1 MKRVRRIR
9 DRLFGG
15 EANGMF
21 RGMMTL
27 VMGTG
32 TARLIGVLA
41 IPVLTRIYSPADYG
55 VLSVYAA
62 MVAVVAPLLTLRY
75 VLALPLPRTDAM
87 ATNLLVLSGLLLLG
101 MTALAALTLWAVGD
115 VILGWM
121 SMEVLAPWWW
131 LVVLGALAAA
141 VYEGMS
147 LWATRQR
154 AYGVIAR
161 TKVLQSALGEGA
173 KLLLGLAGLKPFG
186 LLIGHLLVQGGGS
199 ITFFVRFL
207 HDFKCNLGSV
217 RKTRLGFLAAHYR
230 GFPAFRLPSQFFLA
244 FSTQAPAMFSA
255 ALYGASTTGQLG
267 LALMAL
273 AIPTNL
279 IGQAAG
285 QAFYGEIA
293 RLKKGSE
300 VRIQQLAHAVQK
312 RLFFAGVPASAGIFF
327 LGEPLFQWAFGPQWA
342 EAGAYASALSPFVLL
357 QLTSA
362 PLIQILNIYKA
373 QAAFLA
379 INVFRTI
386 GLVVIYQACRWLSLP
401 PLQFVYLLGAFLFIF
416 YLLISLYI
424 LRVVRNAAAKSRVRL
439 VEQGGSQ

>member
-1 MKRVRRIR
+1 MKTVRRIR

-15 EANGMF
+15 EANGVF

-41 IPVLTRIYSPADYG
+41 IPLLTRIYSPADYG

-101 MTALAALTLWAVGD
+101 MTALAASMLWAVGE

-131 LVVLGALAAA
+131 LVVLGALFAA
-141 VYEGMS
+141 VYESMS

-161 TKVLQSALGEGA
+161 TKVLQSALGEGT
-173 KLLLGLAGLKPFG
+173 KLILGLAGFKPFG
-186 LLIGHLLVQGGGS
+186 LLFGHLLEQGGGS
-199 ITFFVRFL
+199 ITFFVRFWQ
-207 HDFKCNLGSV
+207 DIKSNLRSV
-217 RKTRLGFLAAHYR
+217 RKRHLCFLASHYR
-230 GFPAFRLPSQFFLA
+230 GFPAFRLPSQFLLA

-255 ALYGASTTGQLG
+255 ALYGAAATGQLG

-273 AIPTNL
+273 AIPANL

-312 RLFFAGVPASAGIFF
+312 RLFLVGIPASAGIFF
-327 LGEPLFQWAFGPQWA
+327 LGEPVFKWAFGPEWA
-342 EAGAYASALSPFVLL
+342 EAGTYASALAPFVLL

-386 GLVVIYQACRWLSLP
+386 GLVVIYQVCRLLSLP
-401 PLQFVYLLGAFLFIF
+401 PLHFVYLLSAFLFIF

-424 LRVVRNAAAKSRVRL
+424 LRVVRNAAARSRVRL
-439 VEQGGSQ
+439 VKQG